1 MHDHWPVHSVLL
13 EEDKMNHYP
22 MTKEQGESLDH
33 PTRNNHGEVGRY
45 CNPAKRVLRDK
56 DRRAERAR
64 AAQAAVQRLLGALRA
79 GARAH
84 NERERGRLG
93 ASARN
98 SGSGYERQS
107 NVAQSSS
114 LNEANR

>member
-1 MHDHWPVHSVLL
+1 
-13 EEDKMNHYP
+13 
-22 MTKEQGESLDH
+22 MTKHQRKGLDH
-33 PTRNNHGEVGRY
+33 QLATIIEKLGDTAILG
-45 CNPAKRVLRDK
+45 
-56 DRRAERAR
+56 DRE
-64 AAQAAVQRLLGALRA
+64 

-107 NVAQSSS
+107 SVAQSSG
-114 LNEANR
+114 LNEVKWIDDLTFLANLEER